1 MATIEKKIWPE
12 FFKEAKKGRKR
23 VEIRLA
29 DFHIE
34 EGDNLLLKEWNPKKK
49 EFTGRKV
56 KFKVKK
62 LYKIPDDIIIFYPL
76 RLIKKYGVYI
86 LELEKVK

>member
-12 FFKEAKKGRKR
+12 FFKEVIKGKKR

-29 DFHIE
+29 DFHLE
-34 EGDNLLLKEWNPKKK
+34 EGDVLVLKEWDPKKK
-49 EFTGRKV
+49 EFTGRKA

-62 LYKIPDDIIIFYPL
+62 LFKIPDDLIQFYPL
-76 RLIKKYGVYI
+76 RYLKKYGVYVI
-86 LELEKVK
+86 ELDKC